1 MSLYS
6 HILIIGCG
14 LIGGSI
20 ARAARQYGLAD
31 KIAMADANADV
42 VARVKAL
49 NIADSVSTDARD
61 LAAQADLI
69 LLCIP
74 VGAMGETAAHIMP
87 ALKKGAVLSDV
98 GSVKGAVIDAI
109 RPHLRAD
116 VHFIPGHPI
125 AGTENSG
132 PEAGFASLFNERYC
146 ILTPPDFNDPD
157 SNSPDNNEPT
167 KLSEAALILQNF
179 WQAMGSIVAVMSAQ
193 RHDKVLATTSHVPHL
208 LAFTL
213 VSTAVDMER
222 VTNNDVV
229 KYSAGGFR
237 DFTRIAASDPIMWRD
252 IFLSNKT
259 AVLEIVD
266 RYIEDLSAIKR
277 AIRWDDGEQLIEKF
291 SKTRNIRRDIIEA
304 GQDMSAVNFGRD
316 ETSNDQ

>member
-14 LIGGSI
+14 LIGSSV
-20 ARAARQYGLAD
+20 ARAARAYSLAD
-31 KIAMADANADV
+31 TIAMADADADV
-42 VARVKAL
+42 IAQVKAL
-49 NIADSVSTDARD
+49 GIADSVSTDARR
-61 LAAQADLI
+61 LAAKADLI
-69 LLCIP
+69 LLCTP
-74 VGAMGETAAHIMP
+74 VGVMGEIAAHIMP
-87 ALKKGAVLSDV
+87 VLKTGAVLSDV

-109 RPHLRAD
+109 TPSLRGD

-132 PEAGFASLFNERYC
+132 PEAGFSSLFNERYC
-146 ILTPPDFNDPD
+146 ILTPPGFDDETPA
-157 SNSPDNNEPT
+157 E
-167 KLSEAALILQNF
+167 LSDIALNLQKF
-179 WQAMGSIVAVMSAQ
+179 WQGMGSIVAVMSAS

-277 AIRWDDGEQLIEKF
+277 AIRWDEGDELVEKF
-291 SKTRNIRRDIIEA
+291 SKTRNIRRDIIKA
-304 GQDMSAVNFGRD
+304 GQDISAPNFGRD
-316 ETSNDQ
+316 EPSDI